1 MAYVVTGRSE
11 RLGVKDCFWKEP
23 AMTYVIH
30 HITIV
35 ILIYIFQNPATQ
47 TSSAWEK
54 IENLLESN
62 PKLIRGSKMSSDNEQ
77 KILDTIETASKSV
90 VNISTIKLVHN
101 MFYQAVPVAGMGSGT
116 IIDKEGLI
124 LTNNHVVGGA
134 EKIGVTL
141 WNNELLEGTI
151 VGLCVV
157 HDIAV
162 VKVNGKNL
170 QASELGDSDKLRVG
184 QRVYAIG
191 NPFGL
196 TGGPSVTSGVIS
208 ALNRTIESDRGLI
221 ENLVQTDASINPGN
235 SGGPLV
241 DTEGKA
247 VAINTAIIP
256 FAQGIGFAIPINSAK
271 TCTSDMLSGE
281 GSRKPWLGVIGL
293 TVSRDIAR
301 YYGLPVDHGV
311 LVTRVAEGSPAD
323 KAGMTEGDIILGIY
337 NVETRSVED
346 LVKEI
351 HKREAGDP
359 VRVYAIRNR
368 RERFFELTLSVT
380 P

>member
-1 MAYVVTGRSE
+1 
-11 RLGVKDCFWKEP
+11 
-23 AMTYVIH
+23 
-30 HITIV
+30 
-35 ILIYIFQNPATQ
+35 
-47 TSSAWEK
+47 
-54 IENLLESN
+54 
-62 PKLIRGSKMSSDNEQ
+62 MSSFDEN
-77 KILDTIETASKSV
+77 KVLDTIEKVSKSV
-90 VNISTIKLVHN
+90 VNISTVKLVHN
-101 MFYQAVPVAGMGSGT
+101 IFYQAVPVAGMGSGT
-116 IIDKEGLI
+116 IIDAEGLV

-134 EKIGVTL
+134 EKISVTL
-141 WNNELLEGTI
+141 WNNQVIEGTI
-151 VGLCVV
+151 VGLCAE

-162 VKVNGKNL
+162 VKIRGRNL

-196 TGGPSVTSGVIS
+196 AGGPSVTSGVVS
-208 ALNRTIESDRGLI
+208 AINRTIESERGII

-241 DTEGKA
+241 DVEGKV

-271 TCTSDMLSGE
+271 TCTGDMRAG
-281 GSRKPWLGVIGL
+281 GAARRPWLGVIGL
-293 TVSRDIAR
+293 TITIEIAR

-311 LVTRVAEGSPAD
+311 LVTKVAEGSPAEE
-323 KAGMTEGDIILGIY
+323 AGMADGDIILELG
-337 NVETRSVED
+337 NVETRRIED

-351 HKREAGDP
+351 HGRKVGDTVRIYTLREGKKH
-359 VRVYAIRNR
+359 
-368 RERFFELTLSVT
+368 FFELKLSEA